1 MVLSK
6 KSFWE
11 SEQKLKKNA
20 NVQIYKTWES
30 QYVDMYLKQEIWSV
44 IWISQHWTGLWQM
57 EESEMVLLK
66 AASKVRD

>member
-11 SEQKLKKNA
+11 SEQKFKKNA

-30 QYVDMYLKQEIWSV
+30 QYIDMYLKQEIWSV
-44 IWISQHWTGLWQM
+44 IWNKTALNWALTNGGKWDGFTKGSFQ
-57 EESEMVLLK
+57 S
-66 AASKVRD
+66 